1 MTYVICSIMCHMDMT
16 GMRGE
21 KDCIILQDEYF
32 SNFIK
37 QGEKEMKRRM
47 IAKLLAGVMLVS
59 VAVPATTW
67 TEAAKKPVLSKR
79 SIRLEAGKKT
89 TLKVKTAKKAR
100 VTWKSSKKSVV
111 SIGKKTKKSA
121 QIIMR

>member
-1 MTYVICSIMCHMDMT
+1 
-16 GMRGE
+16 
-21 KDCIILQDEYF
+21 
-32 SNFIK
+32 
-37 QGEKEMKRRM
+37 MKRRM
-47 IAKLLAGVMLVS
+47 IAKLLVGVMLVS

-111 SIGKKTKKSA
+111 SIGKKQKNQHRSLRRKKERQRSA
-121 QIIMR
+121 VR

>member
-1 MTYVICSIMCHMDMT
+1 
-16 GMRGE
+16 MRGE

-67 TEAAKKPVLSKR
+67 TEAS
-79 SIRLEAGKKT
+79 
-89 TLKVKTAKKAR
+89 
-100 VTWKSSKKSVV
+100 
-111 SIGKKTKKSA
+111 
-121 QIIMR
+121 

>member
-1 MTYVICSIMCHMDMT
+1 
-16 GMRGE
+16 
-21 KDCIILQDEYF
+21 
-32 SNFIK
+32 
-37 QGEKEMKRRM
+37 MKRRM

-59 VAVPATTW
+59 VAVPVTTW
-67 TEAAKKPVLSKR
+67 TEAAKKPVLSKK

-111 SIGKKTKKSA
+111 SIGKKTNKSA
-121 QIIMR
+121 QIIAKKKGTAKITIRSGNKKKVVTVTVK